1 MERKRKFFPLFVA
14 SMKNKKGLVQFFL
27 ISFFFASI
35 IVGASSFS
43 DSVFAQSLGSQ
54 AGSQAAAVAGIEN
67 GNSIPEEDGL
77 LITAFKW
84 LLYGLLLIL
93 VQFVQVGA
101 SVFAWATRPEY
112 ISGTTGLLNLDSV
125 YLLWAFIR
133 DFFNLF
139 FIFLLLF
146 SAFATVFQIEQY
158 GLKKNFFKIIIAA
171 VAINFSFPFTRII
184 IDLGNVPMY
193 FFADGIV
200 SAGATKENALLSI
213 PNALFSSTGMG
224 SIVAIPDPTQED
236 MLVPLITA
244 IIFTFIF
251 MITLVTLAFLF
262 VLRLLKLVIL
272 LILSPIGVAASIV
285 PGLKKFGSQWMGE
298 LLKTVFWGPAAMFM
312 IVLALRFSAEIQGSG
327 FAQGLSGTAPAQ
339 NATSQSSIIAQGV
352 FFIPVIMMWMAM
364 GIAKSSGIQ
373 GSKFITDKADKAV
386 AWGKKQALFSKGS
399 WTRAGVARAPGAAR
413 VRGIGAGIKDKFDDK
428 ISKPLK
434 DRKELEEARGKA
446 LAAGILSTD
455 RGSLRKERE
464 KVEAQM
470 RDKKAREQEKKWKD
484 DGKATSEILKE
495 LNDDSNYTKDKDG
508 KLVPNATALA
518 AANYLANEK
527 EAIKKAKDLEKVMAI
542 ATATGKKD
550 LYDKALQSAT
560 KDALD
565 LDEEQIKNLIDN
577 EVRKR
582 TKEFKPD
589 PKLSLE
595 ENAKARKELREE
607 TRKTINKGFSSKMK
621 KEGKLN
627 RFLDYRV
634 EQVRQEAGVGTDETV
649 LRAIREDV
657 YKQEKVLNMSAKD
670 MAKQESLLKDEK
682 FKEYAKREG
691 KFGTEYINRTIK
703 FAIEDGNVELEA
715 HIREMASEK
724 K

>member
-14 SMKNKKGLVQFFL
+14 SMKNKKGAVQILL

-35 IVGASSFS
+35 IIGASSFS
-43 DSVFAQSLGSQ
+43 DAVFAQSLGGE

-67 GNSIPEEDGL
+67 GDSIPEDDGL
-77 LITAFKW
+77 LLTAFKW

-125 YLLWAFIR
+125 YLLWGFIR
-133 DFFNLF
+133 DVFNLF

-171 VAINFSFPFTRII
+171 IAINFSFPFTRII

-213 PNALFSSTGMG
+213 PNALFSTTGMG
-224 SIVAIPDPTQED
+224 NIVAIPRPSDED
-236 MLVPLITA
+236 TLVPLITA

-339 NATSQSSIIAQGV
+339 NPGSQSSIIAQGV

-399 WTRAGVARAPGAAR
+399 LTRAGVYRAPGAAR

-428 ISKPLK
+428 IGKPLK
-434 DRKELEEARGKA
+434 DRKESEEAMGKA
-446 LAAGILSTD
+446 FAAGLLTRE

-464 KVEAQM
+464 KAEAQL

-484 DGKATSEILKE
+484 DGKTTSEILKE

-508 KLVPNATALA
+508 KLIPKATALA

-527 EAIKKAKDLEKVMAI
+527 EAIKKAKDLEKVMAV

-607 TRKTINKGFSSKMK
+607 TRKTINKSFSTKMK

-634 EQVRQEAGVGTDETV
+634 EQVRQEAGVGKDETV
-649 LRAIREDV
+649 LKAIREDV

-670 MAKQESLLKDEK
+670 MAKQENLLKDEK
-682 FKEYAKREG
+682 FKEYAKKEG
-691 KFGTEYINRTIK
+691 KFGNEYINRTIK
-703 FAIEDGNVELEA
+703 FALEDGNVELEA